1 MSPRLLELHFA
12 QLTKAW
18 NKSKYNNY
26 SDNNKK
32 LYHDRLGDLYY
43 LLKKEDF
50 SKFTPKQIAERYDVI
65 NLIFKSLE
73 FLDSSTLN
81 LLPFE
86 IVKCLDSALK
96 DWLQGNEKLII
107 VTSLVNDINN
117 YSFDESLAT
126 NEQLF
131 KYIELQYKV
140 QFDSRLIQ
148 INLPATLSR
157 DYLANVVLYHEL
169 GHFIDTKYQIS
180 RAIHDEIL
188 ERLFVNRN
196 ITPAEEKD
204 LADYFPFLKN
214 YKALEPYYYS
224 QGEIGVLWVYIAE
237 YFCDLFA
244 SQYIKNCSSHYLQY
258 LTQAYA
264 TQHGNAH
271 PSTEKRV
278 ELTGKF
284 LSGDISSFTLNKIKE
299 AVNKT
304 TSGKNLSI
312 KFEEKKSDD
321 FINLVPMDVD
331 NDRQLHYLFVHG
343 WDLWLNNWHLFEQKN
358 NMKFTLDRE
367 KVYDIVNSL
376 IEKSIGNY
384 VVKTNWEKAKAN
396 VSK

>member
-1 MSPRLLELHFA
+1 MSPRLLELHFS
-12 QLTKAW
+12 QLAKAW
-18 NKSKYNNY
+18 NKSQYNNY

-32 LYHDRLGDLYY
+32 LYHNKLGDLYR
-43 LLKKEDF
+43 LLKTEDF
-50 SKFTPKQIAERYDVI
+50 SRFSQQEIMERYDVI
-65 NLIFKSLE
+65 NMIFKSLE

-86 IVKCLDSALK
+86 IVTCLDCALR
-96 DWLQGNEKLII
+96 DWLQGDEELII

-131 KYIELQYKV
+131 KYVELQYGVK
-140 QFDSRLIQ
+140 FASRLIQ

-188 ERLFVNRN
+188 EKLFVKRK
-196 ITPAEEKD
+196 ITPEEEKE
-204 LADYFPFLKN
+204 LADYFPFLEN
-214 YKALEPYYYS
+214 YLALEPYYNN
-224 QGEIGVLWVYIAE
+224 QGEIKVLRYYLAE

-244 SQYIKNCSSHYLQY
+244 SQYIKTCSSHYLQY

-264 TQHGNAH
+264 SQHSNSH
-271 PSTEKRV
+271 PSTKKRV
-278 ELTGKF
+278 ELTEKF
-284 LSGDISSFTLNKIKE
+284 LSGDDSTFTLSKIKE

-304 TSGKNLSI
+304 TAGKSLSV
-312 KFEEKKSDD
+312 KFEEKKSND
-321 FINLVPMDVD
+321 FIKLVPIDIE
-331 NDRQLHYLFVHG
+331 NDSQLHYLFVHG
-343 WDLWLNNWHLFEQKN
+343 WDLWLNNWHLFEEQN
-358 NMKFTLDRE
+358 EMKFKLDRE

-384 VVKTNWEKAKAN
+384 VVKTNWDKAKAN